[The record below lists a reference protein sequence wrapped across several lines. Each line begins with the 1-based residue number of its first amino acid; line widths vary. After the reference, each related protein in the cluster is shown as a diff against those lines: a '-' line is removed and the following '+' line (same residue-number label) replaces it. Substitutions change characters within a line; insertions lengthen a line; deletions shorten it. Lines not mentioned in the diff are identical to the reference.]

1 MKLLKTKY
9 KVEYFIMNKRK
20 RKFELGDLVFY
31 RDIHKNIVK
40 GVITGTPDDNWVI
53 SKHYS
58 VKNVIVHFKKLTMIT
73 KRFILKSK
81 MKYL

>member
-1 MKLLKTKY
+1 MFT
-9 KVEYFIMNKRK
+9 VNRRK
-20 RKFELGDLVFY
+20 RKFELGDLVGY
-31 RDIHKNIVK
+31 KDERSGNVIK